1 MIKKR
6 RVRLLAFLTVMLLSM
21 TVFSSVAL
29 ADGSERTEPVETPQ
43 PTAVPTPVPTPATQ
57 GSAFTNEGNMALVD
71 NLFTENTNK
80 QFITVESK
88 NGQLF
93 YIVIDYDAVQ
103 NEETESYEVHFLN
116 MVDEADLMNLLEE
129 LDIEIPD
136 KTPEPTPTPKPTVE
150 VITEPEE
157 PNGVNGGILLI
168 VFALLVGGVILYYFK
183 VIKKNP
189 KQKVPSYTDEYD
201 TDDDDI
207 WEKEV

>member
-6 RVRLLAFLTVMLLSM
+6 RVRLLTFLTVMLLSM

-43 PTAVPTPVPTPATQ
+43 PTVAPTPIPTPATQ

-71 NLFTENTNK
+71 NLFAENTNK

-103 NEETESYEVHFLN
+103 NEETDSYAVHFLN
-116 MVDEADLMNLLEE
+116 MVDEADLMALLEE
-129 LDIEIPD
+129 LDIDIPD

-157 PNGVNGGILLI
+157 PNGMNGGILLI
-168 VFALLVGGVILYYFK
+168 VFALLVGGVVLYYFK
-183 VIKKNP
+183 VIKKKP

-201 TDDDDI
+201 MDDDDI

>member
-43 PTAVPTPVPTPATQ
+43 PTVTPTPVPTPATQ
-57 GSAFTNEGNMALVD
+57 GNAFTNEGNMALVD
-71 NLFTENTNK
+71 NLFAKNTNK

-103 NEETESYEVHFLN
+103 NEETDSYAVHFLN
-116 MVDEADLMNLLEE
+116 MVDEADLMALLEE

-150 VITEPEE
+150 VVPEPDE
-157 PNGVNGGILLI
+157 PDGMNGSVLLI
-168 VFALLVGGVILYYFK
+168 VFALLVAGVVLNYFN
-183 VIKKNP
+183 VIKKKP

-201 TDDDDI
+201 MDDEDI

>member
-29 ADGSERTEPVETPQ
+29 ADGSERTEPAETPQ
-43 PTAVPTPVPTPATQ
+43 PTVAPTPVPTPATQ

-71 NLFTENTNK
+71 NLFAKNTNK

-116 MVDEADLMNLLEE
+116 MVDEADLMALLEE
-129 LDIEIPD
+129 LDIDVPD
-136 KTPEPTPTPKPTVE
+136 TTPESTPTPKPTVE
-150 VITEPEE
+150 VVPEPDE
-157 PNGVNGGILLI
+157 PNGVNSSILLI
-168 VFALLVGGVILYYFK
+168 VFALLVGGVVLYYFK
-183 VIKKNP
+183 VIKKKP

-201 TDDDDI
+201 MDDDDI

>member
-1 MIKKR
+1 MIKRKR
-6 RVRLLAFLTVMLLSM
+6 IALLFITVMLLSM

-29 ADGSERTEPVETPQ
+29 ADGSERTEPAETSQ
-43 PTAVPTPVPTPATQ
+43 PTVAPTPVPTPATQ

-71 NLFTENTNK
+71 NLFSKNTNK

-103 NEETESYEVHFLN
+103 NEETDSYAVHFLN
-116 MVDEADLMNLLEE
+116 MVDEADLMALLEE
-129 LDIEIPD
+129 LDIDVPD

-157 PNGVNGGILLI
+157 PDGMNGGILLI
-168 VFALLVGGVILYYFK
+168 VFALLVGGVIFYYFK
-183 VIKKNP
+183 VIKKKP

-201 TDDDDI
+201 MDDDDI

>member
-1 MIKKR
+1 MIKKH

-43 PTAVPTPVPTPATQ
+43 PTVTPTPVPTPATQ
-57 GSAFTNEGNMALVD
+57 GNAFTNEGNMALVD
-71 NLFTENTNK
+71 NLFAKNTNK

-103 NEETESYEVHFLN
+103 NEETDSYAVHFLN
-116 MVDEADLMNLLEE
+116 MVDEADLMALLEE

-150 VITEPEE
+150 VVPEPDE
-157 PNGVNGGILLI
+157 PDGMNGSVLLI
-168 VFALLVGGVILYYFK
+168 VFALLVAGVVLYYFN
-183 VIKKNP
+183 VIKKKP

-201 TDDDDI
+201 MDDDDI

>member
-1 MIKKR
+1 MIKRKR
-6 RVRLLAFLTVMLLSM
+6 IALLFMTVMLLSM

-43 PTAVPTPVPTPATQ
+43 PTAVPTPVSTPATQ
-57 GSAFTNEGNMALVD
+57 GNAFTNEGNMALVD
-71 NLFTENTNK
+71 NLFAENTNK

-103 NEETESYEVHFLN
+103 NEETESYAVHFLN
-116 MVDEADLMNLLEE
+116 MVDEADLMALLEE
-129 LDIEIPD
+129 LDIDIPD

-150 VITEPEE
+150 VVPEPEE
-157 PNGVNGGILLI
+157 TNGMNGGVLLI

-183 VIKKNP
+183 VIKKKP

-201 TDDDDI
+201 MDDDDI

>member
-1 MIKKR
+1 MIKKH

-71 NLFTENTNK
+71 NLFAENTNK

-88 NGQLF
+88 SGQLF

-103 NEETESYEVHFLN
+103 NEETDSYAVHFLN
-116 MVDEADLMNLLEE
+116 MVDEADLMALLEE
-129 LDIEIPD
+129 LDIDIPD

-157 PNGVNGGILLI
+157 PNGMNGGILLI
-168 VFALLVGGVILYYFK
+168 VFALLVGGVVLYYFK
-183 VIKKNP
+183 VIKKKP

-201 TDDDDI
+201 MDDDDI

>member
-21 TVFSSVAL
+21 TVFSSAAL

-43 PTAVPTPVPTPATQ
+43 PTVAPTPVPTPATQ

-71 NLFTENTNK
+71 NLFVKNTNK

-103 NEETESYEVHFLN
+103 NEETDSYAVHFLN
-116 MVDEADLMNLLEE
+116 MVDEADLMTLLEE

-150 VITEPEE
+150 VVPEPEE
-157 PNGVNGGILLI
+157 TNGMNGGILLI
-168 VFALLVGGVILYYFK
+168 VFALLVGGVVLYYFK
-183 VIKKNP
+183 VIKKKP

-201 TDDDDI
+201 MDDDDI

>member
-1 MIKKR
+1 MIKRKR
-6 RVRLLAFLTVMLLSM
+6 IALLFITVMLLSM

-43 PTAVPTPVPTPATQ
+43 PTVAPTPVPTPATQ
-57 GSAFTNEGNMALVD
+57 GNAFTNEGNMTLVD
-71 NLFTENTNK
+71 NLFAENTNK

-103 NEETESYEVHFLN
+103 NEETDSYAVHFLN
-116 MVDEADLMNLLEE
+116 LVDEVDLMALLEE
-129 LDIEIPD
+129 LDIDVPD

-150 VITEPEE
+150 VVPEPEE
-157 PNGVNGGILLI
+157 PGGMNSGILLI
-168 VFALLVGGVILYYFK
+168 VFALLVGGVVLYYFK
-183 VIKKNP
+183 VIKKKP

-201 TDDDDI
+201 MDDDDI

>member
-6 RVRLLAFLTVMLLSM
+6 CVRLFAFLTVMLLSM

-43 PTAVPTPVPTPATQ
+43 PTAVPTPVTTPSTQ

-71 NLFTENTNK
+71 NLFAENTNK

-93 YIVIDYDAVQ
+93 YIIIDYDAVQ

-116 MVDEADLMNLLEE
+116 MVDEADLMALLKE

-136 KTPEPTPTPKPTVE
+136 KTPEPTPTPNPTVE
-150 VITEPEE
+150 VVPEPDESGGM
-157 PNGVNGGILLI
+157 NSGILLI
-168 VFALLVGGVILYYFK
+168 VFALLVGGVVLYYFK
-183 VIKKNP
+183 VIKKKP

-201 TDDDDI
+201 MDDDDI

>member
-1 MIKKR
+1 MIKKH

-43 PTAVPTPVPTPATQ
+43 PTVAPTPVPTPATQ
-57 GSAFTNEGNMALVD
+57 GSAFSNEGNMSLVD
-71 NLFTENTNK
+71 NLFAKNTNK
-80 QFITVESK
+80 QFITVESQ

-103 NEETESYEVHFLN
+103 NEETDSYAVHFLN
-116 MVDEADLMNLLEE
+116 MVDEANLMALLEE
-129 LDIEIPD
+129 LDIDVPD
-136 KTPEPTPTPKPTVE
+136 TTPEPTPTPKPTVE

-157 PNGVNGGILLI
+157 PNGVNGGMLLI
-168 VFALLVGGVILYYFK
+168 VFALLVGGVVLYYFK
-183 VIKKNP
+183 VIKKKP

-201 TDDDDI
+201 MDDDDI

>member
-1 MIKKR
+1 MIKRKR
-6 RVRLLAFLTVMLLSM
+6 IALLFITVMLLSM

-29 ADGSERTEPVETPQ
+29 ADGSERTEPAETPQ
-43 PTAVPTPVPTPATQ
+43 PTVAPTPVPTPATQ

-71 NLFTENTNK
+71 NLFSKNTNK

-103 NEETESYEVHFLN
+103 NEETDSYAVHFLN
-116 MVDEADLMNLLEE
+116 MVDEADLMALLEE
-129 LDIEIPD
+129 LDIDVPD
-136 KTPEPTPTPKPTVE
+136 KTPEPTLTPKPTVE

-157 PNGVNGGILLI
+157 PDGMNGGILLI
-168 VFALLVGGVILYYFK
+168 VFALLVGGVIFYYFK
-183 VIKKNP
+183 VIKKKP

-201 TDDDDI
+201 MDDDDI

>member
-6 RVRLLAFLTVMLLSM
+6 RIRVLVFLTVMLLSM

-43 PTAVPTPVPTPATQ
+43 LTAEPTTVPTPAAQ
-57 GSAFTNEGNMALVD
+57 GSAFTNEGNMVLVD
-71 NLFTENTNK
+71 NLFVEDTNK

-103 NEETESYEVHFLN
+103 NEETESYAVHFLN
-116 MVDEADLMNLLEE
+116 MVDEADLIALLEE
-129 LDIEIPD
+129 LDIDIPV
-136 KTPEPTPTPKPTVE
+136 KTPESTPVPNPTVE
-150 VITEPEE
+150 VVPEPEE
-157 PNGVNGGILLI
+157 PNGMSGGVLLI

-183 VIKKNP
+183 VIKKKP

-201 TDDDDI
+201 MDDDDI

>member
-43 PTAVPTPVPTPATQ
+43 PTVAPTPVPTPATQ
-57 GSAFTNEGNMALVD
+57 GSAFTNEGNMSLVD
-71 NLFTENTNK
+71 NLFAENTNK

-116 MVDEADLMNLLEE
+116 MVDEADLMALLEE

-150 VITEPEE
+150 VVPEPEE
-157 PNGVNGGILLI
+157 TNGMNGGILLI
-168 VFALLVGGVILYYFK
+168 VFALLVGGVVLYYFK
-183 VIKKNP
+183 VIKKKP

-201 TDDDDI
+201 MDDDDI

>member
-1 MIKKR
+1 MIKRKR
-6 RVRLLAFLTVMLLSM
+6 IALLFIAVMLLSM

-29 ADGSERTEPVETPQ
+29 ADGSERTEPAETPQ
-43 PTAVPTPVPTPATQ
+43 PTVAPTPVPTPATQ

-71 NLFTENTNK
+71 NLFSKNTNK

-103 NEETESYEVHFLN
+103 NEETDSYAVHFLN
-116 MVDEADLMNLLEE
+116 MVDEADLMALLEE
-129 LDIEIPD
+129 LDIDVPD

-157 PNGVNGGILLI
+157 PDGMNGGILLI
-168 VFALLVGGVILYYFK
+168 VFALLVGGVIFYYFK
-183 VIKKNP
+183 VIKKKP

-201 TDDDDI
+201 MDDDDI

>member
-1 MIKKR
+1 MIKRKR
-6 RVRLLAFLTVMLLSM
+6 IALLFITVMLLSM

-29 ADGSERTEPVETPQ
+29 ADGSERTEPAETPQ
-43 PTAVPTPVPTPATQ
+43 PTVAPTPVPTPATQ

-71 NLFTENTNK
+71 NLFSKNTNK

-103 NEETESYEVHFLN
+103 NEETDSYAVHFLN
-116 MVDEADLMNLLEE
+116 MVDEADLMALLEE

-136 KTPEPTPTPKPTVE
+136 KPQEPTPTPKPTVE

-157 PNGVNGGILLI
+157 SDGMSGGILLI
-168 VFALLVGGVILYYFK
+168 VFALLVGGVVLYYFK
-183 VIKKNP
+183 VIKNKP

-201 TDDDDI
+201 MDDDDI

>member
-21 TVFSSVAL
+21 TVFSSAAL

-43 PTAVPTPVPTPATQ
+43 PTVAPTPVPAPATQ

-71 NLFTENTNK
+71 NLFVKNTNK

-103 NEETESYEVHFLN
+103 NEETDSYAVHFLN
-116 MVDEADLMNLLEE
+116 MVDEADLMTLLEE

-150 VITEPEE
+150 VVPEPEE
-157 PNGVNGGILLI
+157 TNGMNGGILLI
-168 VFALLVGGVILYYFK
+168 VFALLVGGVVLYYFK
-183 VIKKNP
+183 VIKKKP

-201 TDDDDI
+201 MDDDDI

>member
-21 TVFSSVAL
+21 TVFSSAAL

-43 PTAVPTPVPTPATQ
+43 PTAVPTPVSTPATQ
-57 GSAFTNEGNMALVD
+57 GSAFTNEGNMTLVD
-71 NLFTENTNK
+71 NLFAENTNK

-103 NEETESYEVHFLN
+103 NEETDSYAVHFLN
-116 MVDEADLMNLLEE
+116 MVDEADLMALLEE
-129 LDIEIPD
+129 LDIDVPD

-150 VITEPEE
+150 VVPEPEE
-157 PNGVNGGILLI
+157 TNGMNGGILLI
-168 VFALLVGGVILYYFK
+168 VFALLVGGVVLYYFK
-183 VIKKNP
+183 VIKKKP

-201 TDDDDI
+201 MDDDDI

>member
-21 TVFSSVAL
+21 TGFSSVAL

-43 PTAVPTPVPTPATQ
+43 PTAAPTPVPTPATQ
-57 GSAFTNEGNMALVD
+57 GNAFTNEGNMALVD
-71 NLFTENTNK
+71 SLFATNTNK

-116 MVDEADLMNLLEE
+116 MVDEADLMALLEE
-129 LDIEIPD
+129 LDIYIPV
-136 KTPEPTPTPKPTVE
+136 KTPEPTPAPTSTVE
-150 VITEPEE
+150 VVPEPEE
-157 PNGVNGGILLI
+157 PDGMSGGVLLLI
-168 VFALLVGGVILYYFK
+168 FALLVGGVILYYFK
-183 VIKKNP
+183 VIKKKP

-201 TDDDDI
+201 MDDDDI

>member
-1 MIKKR
+1 
-6 RVRLLAFLTVMLLSM
+6 
-21 TVFSSVAL
+21 
-29 ADGSERTEPVETPQ
+29 
-43 PTAVPTPVPTPATQ
+43 
-57 GSAFTNEGNMALVD
+57 MALVD
-71 NLFTENTNK
+71 NLFAKNTNK

-103 NEETESYEVHFLN
+103 NEETDSYAVHFLN
-116 MVDEADLMNLLEE
+116 MVDEADLMALLEE

-150 VITEPEE
+150 VVPEPDE
-157 PNGVNGGILLI
+157 PNGVNSSILLI

-183 VIKKNP
+183 VIKKKP

-201 TDDDDI
+201 MDDDDI

>member
-21 TVFSSVAL
+21 TVFSSAAL
-29 ADGSERTEPVETPQ
+29 ADGSERTEAVETPQ
-43 PTAVPTPVPTPATQ
+43 PTVEPTPVPTHITQ
-57 GSAFTNEGNMALVD
+57 GSPFTNEGNMTLVD
-71 NLFTENTNK
+71 NLFAKNTNK

-103 NEETESYEVHFLN
+103 NEETDSYEVHFLN
-116 MVDEADLMNLLEE
+116 MVDEADLMALLEE
-129 LDIEIPD
+129 LDIDVPD
-136 KTPEPTPTPKPTVE
+136 KTPEPTPMPKPTVE
-150 VITEPEE
+150 VVPEPKE
-157 PNGVNGGILLI
+157 PNGMNGGILLI
-168 VFALLVGGVILYYFK
+168 VFALLVGGVVLYYFK
-183 VIKKNP
+183 VIKKKP

-201 TDDDDI
+201 MDDDI

>member
-21 TVFSSVAL
+21 TVFSSAAL

-43 PTAVPTPVPTPATQ
+43 PIVAPTPVPTPATQ

-71 NLFTENTNK
+71 NLFVKNTNK

-103 NEETESYEVHFLN
+103 NEETDSYAVHFLN
-116 MVDEADLMNLLEE
+116 MVDEADLMALLEE
-129 LDIEIPD
+129 LDIDVPD

-157 PNGVNGGILLI
+157 PDGMNGGILLI
-168 VFALLVGGVILYYFK
+168 VFALLVGGVIFYYFK
-183 VIKKNP
+183 VIKKKP

-201 TDDDDI
+201 MDDDDI

>member
-43 PTAVPTPVPTPATQ
+43 PTVATTPVPTPVSQ
-57 GSAFTNEGNMALVD
+57 GSAFTNEGNMSLVD
-71 NLFTENTNK
+71 NLFAKNTNK

-116 MVDEADLMNLLEE
+116 MVDEADLMALLEE

-157 PNGVNGGILLI
+157 PNGMNGGILLI
-168 VFALLVGGVILYYFK
+168 VFALLVGGVVLYYFK
-183 VIKKNP
+183 VIKKKP

-201 TDDDDI
+201 MDDDDI

>member
-21 TVFSSVAL
+21 TVFSSAAL

-43 PTAVPTPVPTPATQ
+43 PTVAPTPVPTPATQ

-71 NLFTENTNK
+71 NLFVKNTNK

-103 NEETESYEVHFLN
+103 NEETDSYAVHFLN
-116 MVDEADLMNLLEE
+116 MVDEADLMTLLEE

-136 KTPEPTPTPKPTVE
+136 KTLEPTPTPKPTVE
-150 VITEPEE
+150 VVPEPEE
-157 PNGVNGGILLI
+157 TNGMNGGILLI
-168 VFALLVGGVILYYFK
+168 VFALLVGGVIFYYFK
-183 VIKKNP
+183 VIKKKP

-201 TDDDDI
+201 MDDDDI

>member
-21 TVFSSVAL
+21 TIFSSVAL

-43 PTAVPTPVPTPATQ
+43 PTVAPTPVPTPITQ
-57 GSAFTNEGNMALVD
+57 GSAYTNEGNMALVD
-71 NLFTENTNK
+71 NLFAKNTNK

-103 NEETESYEVHFLN
+103 NEETDSYAVHFLN
-116 MVDEADLMNLLEE
+116 MVDEADLMALLEE

-150 VITEPEE
+150 VVPEPDE
-157 PNGVNGGILLI
+157 PDGMNGSVLLI
-168 VFALLVGGVILYYFK
+168 VFALLVAGVVLYYFN
-183 VIKKNP
+183 VIKKKP

-201 TDDDDI
+201 MDDDDI